1 MELKDKIEL
10 LSKQIDSLDKETNV
24 IYRKLFVLI
33 TAGAGSG
40 SALFQVKEILVFNII
55 FFVFLLIA
63 FAISLNYWR
72 LGLLRD
78 KINKINL
85 EIERI
90 LSE

>member
-1 MELKDKIEL
+1 MDLKEKVEL
-10 LSKQIDSLDKETNV
+10 LNKQIDSLDKETNV

-55 FFVFLLIA
+55 FFVFSLIA

>member
-1 MELKDKIEL
+1 MDLKEKVEL
-10 LSKQIDSLDKETNV
+10 LNKQIDSLDKETNV

-33 TAGAGSG
+33 TIGAGSG
-40 SALFQVKEILVFNII
+40 SSLFQVKEILVFNII
-55 FFVFLLIA
+55 FFVFLFVA

-85 EIERI
+85 KIERI
-90 LSE
+90 LNE